1 MPQAPRRPNL
11 AAAALVVLGL
21 ATATGLTDRAAAA
34 AETFAFDKAHTEILF
49 SYSHLG
55 NSRAYGSF
63 RDFDGTIVLDRD
75 DPSRSN
81 IDLTIAAASVDTGVA
96 PFDTHLKSS
105 DFFAADTFPE
115 IRFVSTAVEPT
126 SESTAAVTGE
136 LTIKEQTREVVLDVT
151 LNYLGEHQLAPFVP
165 DYADTEV
172 AGFSATA
179 TLLRSDFGLDMLVPL
194 VGDEVSLVI
203 ETELLRPMTSTN

>member
-1 MPQAPRRPNL
+1 MPHPTRRSTIAATTFMALGLTAASL
-11 AAAALVVLGL
+11 AAQP
-21 ATATGLTDRAAAA
+21 AAAD
-34 AETFAFDKAHTEILF
+34 TFEFDKAHTEILF

-55 NSRAYGSF
+55 NSRAYGTF

-75 DPSRSN
+75 DPTQST
-81 IDLTIAAASVDTGVA
+81 IDLTIAAASIDTGVGA
-96 PFDTHLKSS
+96 FDTHLKSA
-105 DFFAADTFPE
+105 DFFEVETFPE

-126 SESTAAVTGE
+126 SDTTATVTGD

-151 LNYLGEHQLAPFVP
+151 LNYLGEHQLGEFVP

-172 AGFSATA
+172 AGFSATS

-194 VGDEVSLVI
+194 VGDEVTLII